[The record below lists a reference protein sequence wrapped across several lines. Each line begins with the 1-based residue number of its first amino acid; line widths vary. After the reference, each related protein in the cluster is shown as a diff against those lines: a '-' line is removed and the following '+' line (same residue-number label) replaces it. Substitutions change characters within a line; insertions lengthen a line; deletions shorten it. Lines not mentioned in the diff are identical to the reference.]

1 MITVYWIPINLKLNS
16 LDAEDIIYLPP
27 ESAYKYFL
35 EKNKDQKYL
44 KCPAFVDYLKNTY
57 IIKAPYDIDISIDET
72 GFVKTNKFT
81 QEFFEKNITWEQKEK
96 NKFVFQVMPRYFFVT
111 KSKLSVKISVSPMLF
126 QKNDFAIIPGEFDI
140 SKWIRPINCAFEVFD
155 VPTVISF
162 KREQPLFMVKFETD
176 SKEQI
181 ELKQK
186 IINNEIVCAGRS
198 CSHIK
203 DFIPKKNLNYLYKI
217 AEGFINLIKEKI

>member
-155 VPTVISF
+155 TPTTISF
-162 KREQPLFMVKFETD
+162 KREQPIYMVKFETYNN
-176 SKEQI
+176 EPV

-186 IINNEIVCAGRS
+186 IINQDISFAGLSCAIV
-198 CSHIK
+198 K
-203 DFIPKKNLNYLYKI
+203 DFLPRKNLNYLYKI